1 METTSGSAPTT
12 SRPERAVIPSH
23 LPIHTRRAQGFAAVK
38 KRVYEAMVDTPIQGA
53 ANRATDSD
61 AFEYTAR
68 AGFAVS
74 GVLHVLIAYIIV
86 RIAFGFGGNADQSGA
101 LATLARQTGGAL
113 ILWVVAVG
121 LVALGLWRIAE
132 AIVGSKPGERSG
144 GDQDDTPAW
153 KRAKSLGLAVVNFA
167 IALSAARF
175 AMGSGQQ
182 SSQQNAGLSA
192 QMMQSGWG
200 KAILIVVA
208 LVLVA
213 IGGYHVYKGAS
224 KKFLK
229 DLRVSG
235 GTGVTA
241 VGITGY
247 AAKGMVLAGA
257 GVLVIVAILQA
268 DPSKAAGLDA
278 AVKTLGHA
286 PFGKVLL
293 VVAALGIAS
302 FGAYSFVRSRHG
314 RM

>member
-1 METTSGSAPTT
+1 
-12 SRPERAVIPSH
+12 
-23 LPIHTRRAQGFAAVK
+23 
-38 KRVYEAMVDTPIQGA
+38 MVDKPLQGVA
-53 ANRATDSD
+53 DRATDSD
-61 AFEYTAR
+61 AFEYAAR

-74 GVLHVLIAYIIV
+74 GVLHLLVAYIIM
-86 RIAFGFGGNADQSGA
+86 RIAFGSGGNADQSGA

-113 ILWVVAVG
+113 ILWVVVVG
-121 LVALGLWRIAE
+121 LAALGLWRIAE
-132 AIVGSKPGERSG
+132 SIVGSKPGERAARN
-144 GDQDDTPAW
+144 DDTPAW

-167 IALSAARF
+167 IAFSAARF

-182 SSQQNAGLSA
+182 STQQNAGLSA

-200 KAILIVVA
+200 KAIL
-208 LVLVA
+208 VLVA
-213 IGGYHVYKGAS
+213 LGLVAVGGYHVYKGAS

-235 GTGVTA
+235 GKAITA

-247 AAKGMVLAGA
+247 AAKGVVLAGA

-268 DPSKAAGLDA
+268 DPSKASGLDA

-286 PFGKVLL
+286 PFGRVLL
-293 VVAALGIAS
+293 VVAALGIAA
-302 FGAYSFVRSRHG
+302 FGAYSFVRSRYG